1 MLVRLESGIVFL
13 REDRQHREARR
24 RLAAAHPA
32 ELSPP
37 RTPLVERRHYL
48 SARGDAPRRV
58 ELEQRGTGERAS
70 EAGGHRAAASPP
82 PSARS
87 RREHEEH
94 HDSNA
99 DQQVPQLLLR
109 LHGGRLW
116 SSGGLAKK
124 GAGRGKQRAA
134 DTRWQRILER
144 DRDGS
149 RLARSSRS
157 HRSSSRAAQ
166 VRGEDPE
173 LRRSRR
179 VWSPAPSEA
188 VEDAPGELAH

>member
-70 EAGGHRAAASPP
+70 EAGGHRAACDGMRRHATACGGMRRHAAACDVSLAPAAVLLQISNQPP
-82 PSARS
+82 AGPPATSV
-87 RREHEEH
+87 
-94 HDSNA
+94 NPYK
-99 DQQVPQLLLR
+99 VPL
-109 LHGGRLW
+109 
-116 SSGGLAKK
+116 
-124 GAGRGKQRAA
+124 
-134 DTRWQRILER
+134 
-144 DRDGS
+144 RDGLWRRRGATAPRRPGS
-149 RLARSSRS
+149 LFNSYSTPQSSTRLYPLIGR
-157 HRSSSRAAQ
+157 RAYTLCPL
-166 VRGEDPE
+166 V
-173 LRRSRR
+173 
-179 VWSPAPSEA
+179 
-188 VEDAPGELAH
+188 

>member
-70 EAGGHRAAASPP
+70 EAGGHRAACDGMRRHATACGGMRRHAAACDVSLAPAAVLLQISNQPPAGPPATSVNPYKVPHTHRHTMRPCACTSP
-82 PSARS
+82 
-87 RREHEEH
+87 
-94 HDSNA
+94 
-99 DQQVPQLLLR
+99 
-109 LHGGRLW
+109 
-116 SSGGLAKK
+116 
-124 GAGRGKQRAA
+124 AA
-134 DTRWQRILER
+134 
-144 DRDGS
+144 
-149 RLARSSRS
+149 RLASFDTPPASTWRAVGIKPFDWPCDPS
-157 HRSSSRAAQ
+157 HTRT
-166 VRGEDPE
+166 PN
-173 LRRSRR
+173 
-179 VWSPAPSEA
+179 
-188 VEDAPGELAH
+188 